1 MADIEVIPAAPGF
14 MVTVFR
20 RLRSDPL
27 GLMGIMIV
35 LLVLFCAVLGPSIA
49 PYSPFK
55 IKVSQ
60 RFLEPSPLALFG
72 GDGSHGV
79 FSHIFGTDNL
89 GRDVF
94 SRILAGTQIALGV
107 GGGSI
112 AIALV
117 IGLMLGL
124 VAGYGPRWLDNFL
137 LLLFDS
143 IYSFPTVILGL
154 TVMTLLGPS
163 VPTLMFV
170 VVVIQT
176 PAYAR
181 LIRTAT
187 LSTKSSE
194 YVLAI
199 RSLGSSPGRILLV
212 HILPNIVGPLFI
224 IASMDIP
231 SVIAL
236 EAGLTYLGLGIP
248 PPAPSWGRIL
258 QEGFESIR
266 DAPWIVVAGGIPLI
280 LTTLGFTFLGES
292 LRDLLDPKLR
302 RIV

>member
-1 MADIEVIPAAPGF
+1 
-14 MVTVFR
+14 
-20 RLRSDPL
+20 
-27 GLMGIMIV
+27 
-35 LLVLFCAVLGPSIA
+35 
-49 PYSPFK
+49 
-55 IKVSQ
+55 
-60 RFLEPSPLALFG
+60 
-72 GDGSHGV
+72 
-79 FSHIFGTDNL
+79 
-89 GRDVF
+89 
-94 SRILAGTQIALGV
+94 
-107 GGGSI
+107 
-112 AIALV
+112 
-117 IGLMLGL
+117 MLGL
-124 VAGYGPRWLDNFL
+124 IAGYGPRWLDNLL

-154 TVMTLLGPS
+154 TVMTLAGAS
-163 VPTLMFV
+163 IPTLMFV
-170 VVVIQT
+170 VVMIQT

-199 RSLGSSPGRILLV
+199 RSLGTSPGRILLV

-266 DAPWIVVAGGIPLI
+266 EAPWIVVAGGIPLI

-292 LRDLLDPKLR
+292 LRDLLDPTLR